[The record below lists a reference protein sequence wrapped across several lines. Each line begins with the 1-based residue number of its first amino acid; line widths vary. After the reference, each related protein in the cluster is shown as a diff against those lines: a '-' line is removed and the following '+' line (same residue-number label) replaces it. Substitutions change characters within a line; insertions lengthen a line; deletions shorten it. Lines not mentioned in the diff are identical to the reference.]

1 MTEEELKEKIE
12 EIKSEVEELKK
23 ENQKLKDELN
33 EIIKNVS
40 KDVLDKHRKAF
51 EELAKGE

>member
-1 MTEEELKEKIE
+1 MTEEELREKIE

-51 EELAKGE
+51 EELAK